1 MPRDESLIYSVIIV
15 ALSIVAAFLFPGLY
29 PIEDV
34 SLYLTVTGLIYGLL
48 AAFAISVSWDRY
60 SRIVENLH
68 EEISSEVNMHLLLK
82 HVSDKRIALKMNE
95 QLLNYITSVTE
106 VPWDKY
112 FEAENAHKKFNKLFD
127 IFGRMELKTEK
138 DSELFDDIGDELK
151 DAAKARNQQIVLSS
165 TPLATSIWS
174 LLLLLSGAV
183 VVGVYLVAFS
193 SSVLGIFTK
202 IIMSASSFAI
212 LVVLHQIDSMNLAA
226 ERVEAIPNERAVQMI
241 RKALKL

>member
-1 MPRDESLIYSVIIV
+1 MPRDESLIYSAIIV

-68 EEISSEVNMHLLLK
+68 EEISSEVNIHLLLK
-82 HVSDKRIALKMNE
+82 HVSDKKTALKMNE
-95 QLLNYITSVTE
+95 QLLNYISSVTE
-106 VPWDKY
+106 IPWNKY
-112 FEAENAHKKFNKLFD
+112 FEAENVHRKFNKLFD
-127 IFGRMELKTEK
+127 IFGRMGIKDEK
-138 DSELFDDIGDELK
+138 DAQLFDDIGDELK
-151 DAAKARNQQIVLSS
+151 EAAKARNQQIVLSS
-165 TPLATSIWS
+165 TPLSASIWS

-202 IIMSASSFAI
+202 IMMSGFSFAI
-212 LVVLHQIDSMNLAA
+212 LVVLHQIDSMRLA
-226 ERVEAIPNERAVQMI
+226 EDRVEVIPNERIVQMI